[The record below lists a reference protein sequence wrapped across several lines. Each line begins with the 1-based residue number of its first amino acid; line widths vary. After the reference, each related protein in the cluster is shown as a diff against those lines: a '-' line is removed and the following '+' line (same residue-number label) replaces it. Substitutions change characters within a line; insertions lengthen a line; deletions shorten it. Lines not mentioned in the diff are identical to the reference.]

1 MIKKDIIALTI
12 ALIWL
17 LANLLIMYLNKLE
30 FLLLV
35 TFIMIILV
43 FILILFE
50 KYNLKFR
57 NWLNKRT

>member
-12 ALIWL
+12 TLIWL

-35 TFIMIILV
+35 TFVMIILV

-57 NWLNKRT
+57 NWLNKKI

>member
-57 NWLNKRT
+57 NWLNKKT